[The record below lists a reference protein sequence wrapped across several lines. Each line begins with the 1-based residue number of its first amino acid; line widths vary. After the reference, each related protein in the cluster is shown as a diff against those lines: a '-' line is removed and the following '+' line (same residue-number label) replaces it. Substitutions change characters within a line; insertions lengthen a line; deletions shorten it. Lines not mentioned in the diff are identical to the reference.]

1 MKHKTDILDVAT
13 RKLAPYMFLFGL
25 YLVSFGD
32 VSPGGGFQGGVV
44 IASGVILLVM
54 GRAAGTA
61 EMLFPIHRLTLV
73 ETLTFLL
80 LLAAG
85 GAGMVLAG
93 SFLADFLRGTAGAAE
108 AAGGLFRPFLPRVRF
123 IFLLNVLIGVKVAA
137 GVSLICLHLFGEE

>member
-1 MKHKTDILDVAT
+1 MRHKTDILDVAT

-93 SFLADFLRGTAGAAE
+93 SFLADFLRGTAGAVG